1 MERKNLEDLLIEYGR
16 RIELKNLT
24 PGTSGNMSVR
34 CDKDILITASG
45 SSNGY
50 LRNDDIVLIDMEGTP
65 VEGEKRK
72 PSSEKLLHT
81 YIYKKRPDLKAI
93 IHVHSPYLCS
103 FAAARIPLDK
113 PVMAEN
119 TFYFGQIPLAEYALP
134 SSVELAE
141 KTSALFDK
149 YDAVLMANHGFV
161 VASDNLQDAFLKL
174 ELAESYAQIV
184 LNTYILGGAKPLTKE
199 QEQDVLALRN
209 K

>member
-1 MERKNLEDLLIEYGR
+1 MERCELEKLLIEYGK
-16 RIELKNLT
+16 RIEAKNLT

-34 CDKDILITASG
+34 CGDNFLITASG
-45 SSNGY
+45 SSNGH
-50 LRNDDIVLIDMEGTP
+50 LKSDDIVSIDKSGNNTD
-65 VEGEKRK
+65 VNSKK
-72 PSSEKLLHT
+72 PSSEKLLHIC
-81 YIYKKRPDLKAI
+81 IYNKRPDINAI
-93 IHVHSPYLCS
+93 LHVHSTYLSS
-103 FAAARIPLDK
+103 FAAAGIPLDV

-141 KTSALFDK
+141 KTSAFFDN

-161 VASDNLQDAFLKL
+161 VGAKTIQDAYLKL

-184 LNTYILGGAKPLTKE
+184 LNTYILGGAKPLSKQ
-199 QEQDVLALRN
+199 QELEILALRN

>member
-72 PSSEKLLHT
+72 PSRE
-81 YIYKKRPDLKAI
+81 
-93 IHVHSPYLCS
+93 
-103 FAAARIPLDK
+103 
-113 PVMAEN
+113 
-119 TFYFGQIPLAEYALP
+119 
-134 SSVELAE
+134 
-141 KTSALFDK
+141 
-149 YDAVLMANHGFV
+149 
-161 VASDNLQDAFLKL
+161 
-174 ELAESYAQIV
+174 
-184 LNTYILGGAKPLTKE
+184 
-199 QEQDVLALRN
+199 
-209 K
+209 